1 MIIVHATFGKYPVL
15 IITETHLAEK
25 ITSQASLVCT
35 GTHGRING
43 KQGYSLTVNLYS
55 WATMTIYLTR
65 LVPGNLRL
73 FATAF
78 MRITEVRM
86 SSKLIIAVL
95 AGFAAGVYC
104 HEGQYGMMVAIL
116 GMFIAIYL
124 WVLE

>member
-1 MIIVHATFGKYPVL
+1 MIIVHATFGKYRVL
-15 IITETHLAEK
+15 ITTETHLGEK
-25 ITSQASLVCT
+25 ITSRGSQVCT
-35 GTHGRING
+35 GTHGRLNG
-43 KQGYSLTVNLYS
+43 KQGYSLTVDLYS

-65 LVPGNLRL
+65 LVRGNLQL

-78 MRITEVRM
+78 MRITGARM
-86 SSKLIIAVL
+86 PSKLIIAVL

-104 HEGQYGMMVAIL
+104 HEGQYGMMVAVL